1 MKIAV
6 LSGKGGTGK
15 TTVSSSLAFISKM
28 LLIDTDIEEPNSHIF
43 LKGNVENIKSVYTR
57 FPEVNMEKCN
67 LCGECGEFCK
77 FNAIIPAKKRVIVF
91 GEACHD
97 CGGCEIVC
105 KNGAIS
111 WEKREIG
118 KIFTGKTHFN
128 SINKYGKLNIGEM
141 SGVKIIK
148 EIYKN
153 TVEKDFLIDCPP
165 GTACTTVSAVEVA
178 DFAIINIGEMSG
190 VKIIKEIYKNTV
202 EKDFLID
209 CPPGTACT
217 TVSAVEVADFAIIV
231 VEPSPFGLSDMKL
244 VVQLLRDM
252 KIPFGVVINKFDED
266 KNIVKKYCDNEKIEI
281 IGTIPFDRKIAEA
294 YSKGE
299 IIADTLPEYR
309 ENFET
314 ILKRVKSYGN

>member
-43 LKGNVENIKSVYTR
+43 LKGNIEDIKSVYTR

-67 LCGECGEFCK
+67 LCGECGNFCK

-118 KIFTGKTHFN
+118 KIYTGKTHFN
-128 SINKYGKLNIGEM
+128 SVNKYGKLNIGEM

-153 TVEKDFLIDCPP
+153 TEEK
-165 GTACTTVSAVEVA
+165 
-178 DFAIINIGEMSG
+178 N
-190 VKIIKEIYKNTV
+190 
-202 EKDFLID
+202 FLID

-252 KIPFGVVINKFDED
+252 KIPFGVVINKFDENE
-266 KNIVKKYCDNEKIEI
+266 NIVKKYCEDEGIEI
-281 IGTIPFDRKIAEA
+281 IGTIPFDRKIAET

-299 IIADTLPEYR
+299 IIAEALPEYR

>member
-15 TTVSSSLAFISKM
+15 TTVSSSLTFISKM

-43 LKGNVENIKSVYTR
+43 LKGGIEDVKSVYTR

-153 TVEKDFLIDCPP
+153 TE
-165 GTACTTVSAVEVA
+165 
-178 DFAIINIGEMSG
+178 
-190 VKIIKEIYKNTV
+190 

-266 KNIVKKYCDNEKIEI
+266 ENIVKKYCDDEKIEI

-299 IIADTLPEYR
+299 IIADALSEYR

>member
-43 LKGNVENIKSVYTR
+43 LKGNIEDIKSVYTR

-67 LCGECGEFCK
+67 LCGECGNFCK

-111 WEKREIG
+111 WEKREMG
-118 KIFTGKTHFN
+118 KIYTGKTHFN

-153 TVEKDFLIDCPP
+153 TE
-165 GTACTTVSAVEVA
+165 
-178 DFAIINIGEMSG
+178 
-190 VKIIKEIYKNTV
+190 

-252 KIPFGVVINKFDED
+252 KITFGVVINKFDED
-266 KNIVKKYCDNEKIEI
+266 ENIVKKYCDDEEIEI
-281 IGTIPFDRKIAEA
+281 IGTIPFDRKIAET

-299 IIADTLPEYR
+299 IIAEALPEYR

>member
-43 LKGNVENIKSVYTR
+43 LKGCVENIKSVYTK

-67 LCGECGEFCK
+67 LCGECGNFCK

-105 KNGAIS
+105 KNRAIS

-128 SINKYGKLNIGEM
+128 STNKYGKLNIGEM

-148 EIYKN
+148 ELYKN
-153 TVEKDFLIDCPP
+153 TEEK
-165 GTACTTVSAVEVA
+165 
-178 DFAIINIGEMSG
+178 N
-190 VKIIKEIYKNTV
+190 
-202 EKDFLID
+202 FLID

-266 KNIVKKYCDNEKIEI
+266 ENIIKKYCDIEKIEI
-281 IGTIPFDRKIAEA
+281 IGTIPFDRKIAETYA
-294 YSKGE
+294 RGE
-299 IIADTLPEYR
+299 IIAEVLPKYR

-314 ILKRVKSYGN
+314 ILKRVKSYEN

>member
-43 LKGNVENIKSVYTR
+43 LKGNIEDIKSVYTR

-67 LCGECGEFCK
+67 LCGECGNFCK

-118 KIFTGKTHFN
+118 KIYTGKTHFN

-153 TVEKDFLIDCPP
+153 TE
-165 GTACTTVSAVEVA
+165 
-178 DFAIINIGEMSG
+178 
-190 VKIIKEIYKNTV
+190 

-266 KNIVKKYCDNEKIEI
+266 KNIVKKYCDDEKIEI

-294 YSKGE
+294 YSKGK
-299 IIADTLPEYR
+299 IIAEALPEYR
-309 ENFET
+309 EKFET

>member
-43 LKGNVENIKSVYTR
+43 LKGNVEDIKSVYTR

-67 LCGECGEFCK
+67 LCGECGNFCK

-111 WEKREIG
+111 WKKREIG

-128 SINKYGKLNIGEM
+128 STNKYGKLNIGEM

-153 TVEKDFLIDCPP
+153 TE
-165 GTACTTVSAVEVA
+165 
-178 DFAIINIGEMSG
+178 
-190 VKIIKEIYKNTV
+190 

-266 KNIVKKYCDNEKIEI
+266 ENIVKKYCDDEKIEI
-281 IGTIPFDRKIAEA
+281 IGTIPFDRKIAET

-299 IIADTLPEYR
+299 IIAEALPEYR
-309 ENFET
+309 KNFET

>member
-6 LSGKGGTGK
+6 LSGKGGAGK

-43 LKGNVENIKSVYTR
+43 LKGNIEDIKSVYTR

-67 LCGECGEFCK
+67 LCGECGNFCK

-118 KIFTGKTHFN
+118 KIYTGKTHFN
-128 SINKYGKLNIGEM
+128 SINKYGELNIGEM

-153 TVEKDFLIDCPP
+153 TE
-165 GTACTTVSAVEVA
+165 
-178 DFAIINIGEMSG
+178 
-190 VKIIKEIYKNTV
+190 

-266 KNIVKKYCDNEKIEI
+266 ENIVKKYCDDEKIEI
-281 IGTIPFDRKIAEA
+281 IGTIPFDRKIAET

-299 IIADTLPEYR
+299 IIAEALPEYR

>member
-43 LKGNVENIKSVYTR
+43 LKGNVEDIKSVYTR

-67 LCGECGEFCK
+67 LCGECGNFCK

-118 KIFTGKTHFN
+118 KIYTGKTHFN
-128 SINKYGKLNIGEM
+128 SVNKYGKLNIGEM

-153 TVEKDFLIDCPP
+153 TEEKDFLIDCPP

-178 DFAIINIGEMSG
+178 DF
-190 VKIIKEIYKNTV
+190 T
-202 EKDFLID
+202 
-209 CPPGTACT
+209 
-217 TVSAVEVADFAIIV
+217 IIV

-266 KNIVKKYCDNEKIEI
+266 ENIVKKYCDDENIEI
-281 IGTIPFDRKIAEA
+281 IGTIPFDRKIAET

-299 IIADTLPEYR
+299 IIAEALPEYR
-309 ENFET
+309 KNFET

>member
-1 MKIAV
+1 MKIAI

-43 LKGNVENIKSVYTR
+43 LKGNIEDIKSVYTR

-67 LCGECGEFCK
+67 LCGECGNFCK

-118 KIFTGKTHFN
+118 KIYTGKTHFN
-128 SINKYGKLNIGEM
+128 SINKYGELNIGEM

-153 TVEKDFLIDCPP
+153 TE
-165 GTACTTVSAVEVA
+165 
-178 DFAIINIGEMSG
+178 
-190 VKIIKEIYKNTV
+190 

-266 KNIVKKYCDNEKIEI
+266 ENIVKKYCDDEKIEI
-281 IGTIPFDRKIAEA
+281 IGTIPFDRKIAET

-299 IIADTLPEYR
+299 IIAEALPEYR

>member
-118 KIFTGKTHFN
+118 KIFTGKTYFN
-128 SINKYGKLNIGEM
+128 STNKYGKL
-141 SGVKIIK
+141 
-148 EIYKN
+148 
-153 TVEKDFLIDCPP
+153 
-165 GTACTTVSAVEVA
+165 
-178 DFAIINIGEMSG
+178 NIGEMSG

-266 KNIVKKYCDNEKIEI
+266 ENIVKKYCDNEKIEI

>member
-43 LKGNVENIKSVYTR
+43 LKGNIEDIKSVYTR

-67 LCGECGEFCK
+67 LCGECGNFCK

-118 KIFTGKTHFN
+118 KIYTGKTHFN

-153 TVEKDFLIDCPP
+153 TEEK
-165 GTACTTVSAVEVA
+165 
-178 DFAIINIGEMSG
+178 N
-190 VKIIKEIYKNTV
+190 
-202 EKDFLID
+202 FLID

-266 KNIVKKYCDNEKIEI
+266 KNIVKKYCDDEKIEI

-294 YSKGE
+294 YSKGK
-299 IIADTLPEYR
+299 IIAEALPEYR

>member
-28 LLIDTDIEEPNSHIF
+28 LLIDTDIEEPNSYIF
-43 LKGNVENIKSVYTR
+43 LKGNIEDIKSVYTR

-67 LCGECGEFCK
+67 LCGECGNFCK

-118 KIFTGKTHFN
+118 KIYTGKTHFN
-128 SINKYGKLNIGEM
+128 SINKYGELNIGEM

-153 TVEKDFLIDCPP
+153 TE
-165 GTACTTVSAVEVA
+165 
-178 DFAIINIGEMSG
+178 
-190 VKIIKEIYKNTV
+190 

-266 KNIVKKYCDNEKIEI
+266 KNIVKKYCDDEKIEI
-281 IGTIPFDRKIAEA
+281 IGTIPFDRKIAET

-299 IIADTLPEYR
+299 IIAEALPEYR

>member
-15 TTVSSSLAFISKM
+15 TTVSNSLAFISKM

-43 LKGNVENIKSVYTR
+43 LKGNIEDIKSVYTR

-67 LCGECGEFCK
+67 LCGECGNFCK

-118 KIFTGKTHFN
+118 KIYTGKTHFN
-128 SINKYGKLNIGEM
+128 SINKYGELNIGEM

-153 TVEKDFLIDCPP
+153 TE
-165 GTACTTVSAVEVA
+165 
-178 DFAIINIGEMSG
+178 
-190 VKIIKEIYKNTV
+190 

-266 KNIVKKYCDNEKIEI
+266 ENIVKKYCDDEKIEI
-281 IGTIPFDRKIAEA
+281 IGTIPFDRKIAET

-299 IIADTLPEYR
+299 IIAEALPEYR

>member
-43 LKGNVENIKSVYTR
+43 LKGGIDDIKSVYTR

-118 KIFTGKTHFN
+118 KIFTGKTYFN
-128 SINKYGKLNIGEM
+128 STNKYGKLNIGEM

-153 TVEKDFLIDCPP
+153 TE
-165 GTACTTVSAVEVA
+165 
-178 DFAIINIGEMSG
+178 
-190 VKIIKEIYKNTV
+190 

-266 KNIVKKYCDNEKIEI
+266 ENIVKKYCDDEKIEI
-281 IGTIPFDRKIAEA
+281 IGTIPFDRKIAEV

-299 IIADTLPEYR
+299 IIADALPEYR

>member
-91 GEACHD
+91 GEACHN

-118 KIFTGKTHFN
+118 KTFTGKTYFN
-128 SINKYGKLNIGEM
+128 STNKYGKL
-141 SGVKIIK
+141 
-148 EIYKN
+148 
-153 TVEKDFLIDCPP
+153 
-165 GTACTTVSAVEVA
+165 
-178 DFAIINIGEMSG
+178 NIGEMSG

-266 KNIVKKYCDNEKIEI
+266 ENIVKKYCDDEKIEN

-299 IIADTLPEYR
+299 IIADALSEYR

>member
-43 LKGNVENIKSVYTR
+43 LKGNIEDIKSVYTR

-67 LCGECGEFCK
+67 LCGECGNFCK

-118 KIFTGKTHFN
+118 KIYTGKTHFN
-128 SINKYGKLNIGEM
+128 SVNKYGKLNIGEM

-153 TVEKDFLIDCPP
+153 TE
-165 GTACTTVSAVEVA
+165 
-178 DFAIINIGEMSG
+178 
-190 VKIIKEIYKNTV
+190 

-252 KIPFGVVINKFDED
+252 KIPFGVVINKFDENE
-266 KNIVKKYCDNEKIEI
+266 NIVKKYCEDEGIEI
-281 IGTIPFDRKIAEA
+281 IGTIPFDRKIAET

-299 IIADTLPEYR
+299 IIAEALPEYR

>member
-43 LKGNVENIKSVYTR
+43 LKGNIEDIKSVYTR

-67 LCGECGEFCK
+67 LCGECGNFCK

-118 KIFTGKTHFN
+118 KIYTGKTHFN
-128 SINKYGKLNIGEM
+128 SVNKYGKLNIGEM

-153 TVEKDFLIDCPP
+153 TEEK
-165 GTACTTVSAVEVA
+165 
-178 DFAIINIGEMSG
+178 N
-190 VKIIKEIYKNTV
+190 
-202 EKDFLID
+202 FLID

-266 KNIVKKYCDNEKIEI
+266 ENIVKKYCADEEIEI
-281 IGTIPFDRKIAEA
+281 IGTIPFDRKIAET

-299 IIADTLPEYR
+299 IIAEALPEYR

>member
-43 LKGNVENIKSVYTR
+43 LKGNIEDIKSVYTR

-67 LCGECGEFCK
+67 LCGECGNFCK

-118 KIFTGKTHFN
+118 KIYTGKTHFN
-128 SINKYGKLNIGEM
+128 SVNKYGKLNIGEM

-153 TVEKDFLIDCPP
+153 TEEK
-165 GTACTTVSAVEVA
+165 
-178 DFAIINIGEMSG
+178 N
-190 VKIIKEIYKNTV
+190 
-202 EKDFLID
+202 FLID

-266 KNIVKKYCDNEKIEI
+266 ENIVKKYCGDEEIEI
-281 IGTIPFDRKIAEA
+281 IGIIPFDRKIAEA
-294 YSKGE
+294 YSKGK
-299 IIADTLPEYR
+299 IIAEALPEYR

>member
-43 LKGNVENIKSVYTR
+43 LKGNIEDIKSVYTR

-67 LCGECGEFCK
+67 LCGECGNFCK

-118 KIFTGKTHFN
+118 KIYTGKTRFN
-128 SINKYGKLNIGEM
+128 SINKYGELNIGEM

-153 TVEKDFLIDCPP
+153 TE
-165 GTACTTVSAVEVA
+165 
-178 DFAIINIGEMSG
+178 
-190 VKIIKEIYKNTV
+190 

-266 KNIVKKYCDNEKIEI
+266 ENIVKKYCDDEKIEI
-281 IGTIPFDRKIAEA
+281 IGTIPFDRKIAET

-299 IIADTLPEYR
+299 IIAEALPEYR

>member
-43 LKGNVENIKSVYTR
+43 LKGNVEDIKSVYTR
-57 FPEVNMEKCN
+57 FPKVNIEKCN
-67 LCGECGEFCK
+67 LCGECGNFCK

-118 KIFTGKTHFN
+118 KIFTGKTYFN
-128 SINKYGKLNIGEM
+128 SVNKYGKLNIGEM

-148 EIYKN
+148 EIYKS
-153 TVEKDFLIDCPP
+153 TEEK
-165 GTACTTVSAVEVA
+165 
-178 DFAIINIGEMSG
+178 N
-190 VKIIKEIYKNTV
+190 
-202 EKDFLID
+202 FLID

-231 VEPSPFGLSDMKL
+231 AEPSPFGLSDMKL

-252 KIPFGVVINKFDED
+252 KIHFGVVINKFDED
-266 KNIVKKYCDNEKIEI
+266 ENIVKKYCDDEGIEI
-281 IGTIPFDRKIAEA
+281 IGTIPFDRKIAEV

-299 IIADTLPEYR
+299 IIAEALPEYR
-309 ENFET
+309 ENFEA

>member
-43 LKGNVENIKSVYTR
+43 LKGGIDDIKSVYTR

-118 KIFTGKTHFN
+118 KIFTGKTYFN
-128 SINKYGKLNIGEM
+128 SVNKYGKLNIGEM

-153 TVEKDFLIDCPP
+153 TEEKDFLIDCPP
-165 GTACTTVSAVEVA
+165 GTACTTVSAA
-178 DFAIINIGEMSG
+178 
-190 VKIIKEIYKNTV
+190 
-202 EKDFLID
+202 
-209 CPPGTACT
+209 
-217 TVSAVEVADFAIIV
+217 EVADFAIIV

-266 KNIVKKYCDNEKIEI
+266 KNIVKKYCDDEKIEI

-299 IIADTLPEYR
+299 IIADALSEYR

>member
-28 LLIDTDIEEPNSHIF
+28 LLIDTDIEEPNSYIF
-43 LKGNVENIKSVYTR
+43 LKGNIEDIKSVYTR

-67 LCGECGEFCK
+67 LCGECGNFCK

-118 KIFTGKTHFN
+118 KIYTGKTHFN
-128 SINKYGKLNIGEM
+128 SVNKYGKLNIGEM

-153 TVEKDFLIDCPP
+153 TEEK
-165 GTACTTVSAVEVA
+165 
-178 DFAIINIGEMSG
+178 N
-190 VKIIKEIYKNTV
+190 
-202 EKDFLID
+202 FLID

-266 KNIVKKYCDNEKIEI
+266 ENIVKKYCGDEEIEI
-281 IGTIPFDRKIAEA
+281 IGTIPFDRKIAET

-299 IIADTLPEYR
+299 IIAEALPEYR

>member
-43 LKGNVENIKSVYTR
+43 LKGNVEDIKSVYTR

-67 LCGECGEFCK
+67 LCGECGNFCK

-111 WEKREIG
+111 WKKREIG

-128 SINKYGKLNIGEM
+128 STNKYGKLNIGEM

-153 TVEKDFLIDCPP
+153 TE
-165 GTACTTVSAVEVA
+165 
-178 DFAIINIGEMSG
+178 
-190 VKIIKEIYKNTV
+190 

-266 KNIVKKYCDNEKIEI
+266 ENIIKKYCEDEGVEV
-281 IGTIPFDRKIAEA
+281 IGTIPFDRKIAET

-299 IIADTLPEYR
+299 IIAEALPEYR
-309 ENFET
+309 KNFET

>member
-43 LKGNVENIKSVYTR
+43 LKGNVEDIRSVYTR
-57 FPEVNMEKCN
+57 FPEVNIEKCN
-67 LCGECGEFCK
+67 LCGECGNFCK

-128 SINKYGKLNIGEM
+128 SVNKYGKLNIGEM

-153 TVEKDFLIDCPP
+153 TE
-165 GTACTTVSAVEVA
+165 
-178 DFAIINIGEMSG
+178 
-190 VKIIKEIYKNTV
+190 

-244 VVQLLRDM
+244 VVQLLKDM

-266 KNIVKKYCDNEKIEI
+266 ENIVKKYCDDEGIEI
-281 IGTIPFDRKIAEA
+281 VGTIPFDRKIAEA

-299 IIADTLPEYR
+299 IIAEALPGYR
-309 ENFET
+309 DNFET

>member
-43 LKGNVENIKSVYTR
+43 LKGNIEDIKSVYTR
-57 FPEVNMEKCN
+57 FPEINMEKCN
-67 LCGECGEFCK
+67 LCGECGNFCK

-118 KIFTGKTHFN
+118 KIYTGKTHFN
-128 SINKYGKLNIGEM
+128 SVNKYGKLNIGEM

-153 TVEKDFLIDCPP
+153 TE
-165 GTACTTVSAVEVA
+165 
-178 DFAIINIGEMSG
+178 
-190 VKIIKEIYKNTV
+190 

-266 KNIVKKYCDNEKIEI
+266 ENIVKKYCDDEKIEI
-281 IGTIPFDRKIAEA
+281 IGTIPFDRKIAET

-299 IIADTLPEYR
+299 IIAEALPEYR

>member
-43 LKGNVENIKSVYTR
+43 LKGGIDDIKSVYTR

-128 SINKYGKLNIGEM
+128 STNKYGKL
-141 SGVKIIK
+141 
-148 EIYKN
+148 
-153 TVEKDFLIDCPP
+153 
-165 GTACTTVSAVEVA
+165 
-178 DFAIINIGEMSG
+178 NIGEMSG

-266 KNIVKKYCDNEKIEI
+266 ENIVKKYCDNEKIEI

-299 IIADTLPEYR
+299 IIADALSEYR

>member
-43 LKGNVENIKSVYTR
+43 LKGSIDDIKSVYTK
-57 FPEVNMEKCN
+57 FPEVNMKKCN

-118 KIFTGKTHFN
+118 KIFTGKTYFN
-128 SINKYGKLNIGEM
+128 STNKYGKL
-141 SGVKIIK
+141 
-148 EIYKN
+148 
-153 TVEKDFLIDCPP
+153 
-165 GTACTTVSAVEVA
+165 
-178 DFAIINIGEMSG
+178 NIGEMSG

-266 KNIVKKYCDNEKIEI
+266 ENIVKKYCDNEKIEI

>member
-43 LKGNVENIKSVYTR
+43 LKGGIEDVKSVYTR

-118 KIFTGKTHFN
+118 KIFTGKTYFN
-128 SINKYGKLNIGEM
+128 STNKYGKL
-141 SGVKIIK
+141 
-148 EIYKN
+148 
-153 TVEKDFLIDCPP
+153 
-165 GTACTTVSAVEVA
+165 
-178 DFAIINIGEMSG
+178 NIGEMSG

-266 KNIVKKYCDNEKIEI
+266 ENIVKKYCDDEKIEI

-299 IIADTLPEYR
+299 IIADALPEYR

>member
-43 LKGNVENIKSVYTR
+43 LKGGIEDVKYVYTK

-128 SINKYGKLNIGEM
+128 STNKYGKL
-141 SGVKIIK
+141 
-148 EIYKN
+148 
-153 TVEKDFLIDCPP
+153 
-165 GTACTTVSAVEVA
+165 
-178 DFAIINIGEMSG
+178 NIGEMSG

-266 KNIVKKYCDNEKIEI
+266 ENIVKKYCDNEKIEI

>member
-43 LKGNVENIKSVYTR
+43 LKGNVEDIKSVYTR

-67 LCGECGEFCK
+67 LCGECGNFCK

-118 KIFTGKTHFN
+118 KIYTGKTHFN
-128 SINKYGKLNIGEM
+128 SVNKYGKLNIGEM

-153 TVEKDFLIDCPP
+153 TE
-165 GTACTTVSAVEVA
+165 
-178 DFAIINIGEMSG
+178 
-190 VKIIKEIYKNTV
+190 

-266 KNIVKKYCDNEKIEI
+266 ENIVKKYCDDEKIEI
-281 IGTIPFDRKIAEA
+281 IGTIPFNRKIAEA

>member
-15 TTVSSSLAFISKM
+15 TTVSSNLAFISKM

-43 LKGNVENIKSVYTR
+43 LKGGIEDVKSVYTR

-118 KIFTGKTHFN
+118 KIFTGKTYFN
-128 SINKYGKLNIGEM
+128 STNKYGKL
-141 SGVKIIK
+141 
-148 EIYKN
+148 
-153 TVEKDFLIDCPP
+153 
-165 GTACTTVSAVEVA
+165 
-178 DFAIINIGEMSG
+178 NIGEMSG

-266 KNIVKKYCDNEKIEI
+266 ENIVKKYCDNEKIEI

-299 IIADTLPEYR
+299 IIADALSEYR

>member
-43 LKGNVENIKSVYTR
+43 LKGNIEDIKSVYTR

-67 LCGECGEFCK
+67 LCGECGNFCK

-118 KIFTGKTHFN
+118 KIYTGKTHFN

-165 GTACTTVSAVEVA
+165 GTACTT
-178 DFAIINIGEMSG
+178 G
-190 VKIIKEIYKNTV
+190 
-202 EKDFLID
+202 
-209 CPPGTACT
+209 
-217 TVSAVEVADFAIIV
+217 SAVEVADFAIIV

-266 KNIVKKYCDNEKIEI
+266 KNIVKKYCDDEKIEI

-299 IIADTLPEYR
+299 IIADALPEYR

>member
-43 LKGNVENIKSVYTR
+43 LKGNIEDIKSVYTR

-67 LCGECGEFCK
+67 LCGECGNFCK

-118 KIFTGKTHFN
+118 KIYTGKTHFN
-128 SINKYGKLNIGEM
+128 SVNKYGKLNIGEM

-153 TVEKDFLIDCPP
+153 TEEK
-165 GTACTTVSAVEVA
+165 
-178 DFAIINIGEMSG
+178 N
-190 VKIIKEIYKNTV
+190 
-202 EKDFLID
+202 FLID

-231 VEPSPFGLSDMKL
+231 VEPSLSL
-244 VVQLLRDM
+244 
-252 KIPFGVVINKFDED
+252 IHI
-266 KNIVKKYCDNEKIEI
+266 
-281 IGTIPFDRKIAEA
+281 
-294 YSKGE
+294 
-299 IIADTLPEYR
+299 
-309 ENFET
+309 
-314 ILKRVKSYGN
+314 

>member
-43 LKGNVENIKSVYTR
+43 LKGGIKDVKSVYTR

-165 GTACTTVSAVEVA
+165 GTACTT
-178 DFAIINIGEMSG
+178 I
-190 VKIIKEIYKNTV
+190 
-202 EKDFLID
+202 
-209 CPPGTACT
+209 
-217 TVSAVEVADFAIIV
+217 SAVEVADFAIIV

-266 KNIVKKYCDNEKIEI
+266 ENIVKKYCDDEKIEI

-299 IIADTLPEYR
+299 IIADALPEYR

>member
-43 LKGNVENIKSVYTR
+43 LKGGIEDVKSVYTR

-105 KNGAIS
+105 KNRAIS

-118 KIFTGKTHFN
+118 KIFTGKTYFN
-128 SINKYGKLNIGEM
+128 STNKYGKL
-141 SGVKIIK
+141 
-148 EIYKN
+148 
-153 TVEKDFLIDCPP
+153 
-165 GTACTTVSAVEVA
+165 
-178 DFAIINIGEMSG
+178 NIGEMSG

-266 KNIVKKYCDNEKIEI
+266 ENIVKKYCDDEKIEI

-299 IIADTLPEYR
+299 IIADALSEYR

>member
-43 LKGNVENIKSVYTR
+43 LKGNIEDIKSVYTR

-67 LCGECGEFCK
+67 LCGECGNFCK

-118 KIFTGKTHFN
+118 KIYTGKTHFN
-128 SINKYGKLNIGEM
+128 SINKYGELNIGEM

-153 TVEKDFLIDCPP
+153 TE
-165 GTACTTVSAVEVA
+165 
-178 DFAIINIGEMSG
+178 
-190 VKIIKEIYKNTV
+190 

-266 KNIVKKYCDNEKIEI
+266 KNIVKNIVMMRKLKLLEQSHL
-281 IGTIPFDRKIAEA
+281 IGKLL
-294 YSKGE
+294 KH
-299 IIADTLPEYR
+299 TLKER
-309 ENFET
+309 
-314 ILKRVKSYGN
+314 